1 MSFSEFSVEVNQQE
15 SIAKSRLLVSTRR
28 IQILYYII
36 ILLDTLLTING
47 VFKERRSYHW
57 AESKADL

>member
-15 SIAKSRLLVSTRR
+15 SIAKSRLVSTRR